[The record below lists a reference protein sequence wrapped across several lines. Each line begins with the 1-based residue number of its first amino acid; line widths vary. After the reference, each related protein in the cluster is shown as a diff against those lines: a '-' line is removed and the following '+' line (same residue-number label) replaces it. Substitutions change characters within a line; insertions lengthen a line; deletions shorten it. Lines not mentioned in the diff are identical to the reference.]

1 MFRTLFIALMLII
14 GMSFGASAMADE
26 SSSVFNSSSCS
37 NLKNTFMDVATNKT
51 TENLQFSYK
60 EAFKCNI
67 EILPKS
73 IIVKLMYMVFGEFAL
88 DAMDISIS
96 IIQPLFGLNID
107 FKNDALSN
115 MNNIS
120 VIEMFTTMITSVTYV
135 IGLLLAIIVG
145 VSYIMY
151 AVSSAQDGEVLGKGY
166 NTLWTVVRGAFVI
179 MLLMPLESLNNYSAV
194 QAISIMAAVVGTVLA
209 NLIWFLMPVFEYLHT
224 FNTED
229 IKNANEYPQ
238 KTAVSDFVNLNVKMH
253 MCDIQARKQIYT
265 NGKRLDGLTQSNIE
279 GSNFGQCV
287 NQSSVA
293 EVSNLNA
300 DSKKIIPSELSLTK
314 SCASNPAN
322 ELKYNIDCGYITLK
336 QKDGGLEANSIAE
349 TYQSEIRE
357 VAYDLIGRY
366 CLDNQG
372 DRAEG
377 DKFNYLKECADINNG
392 SSLKYENSTGKNI
405 LTGYKNAASE
415 KEIIIKINGIKD
427 SLYNDL
433 TKAGNSIISTSIT
446 DEEVSQKIAS
456 SLIRGWLAASSF
468 IIEIGSSLKDR
479 DIMFNAAF
487 EQLGVKDN
495 VYINGSNSTILGTN
509 PMTTEFKRNM
519 SNLNAYSDNVIAL
532 VNYLSTTNVSSESQS
547 NEQYSNGK
555 SWYSVAG
562 YDTSSVG
569 NFISTAFFPG
579 LQYVKKFSIESAGT
593 GSGGTQN
600 NSCLQDFTNCPTS
613 SLNVITDLIKL
624 GNQMLS
630 NATYGFIVS
639 KVLSI
644 ALTEK
649 TEKII
654 IDEEQ
659 NAGILKPGINTAV
672 NALNFFSSMFFLYII
687 LGALICYLPAIVIFV
702 FFVGN
707 AIGWFMM
714 VINFV
719 VTSQLWLIMHII
731 PGKNI
736 QGFAGKGKK
745 GYTMLLDIM
754 IRPSFIVF
762 GAFATFIIMSAMVS
776 LYSVMFGMVLS
787 TFAFFR
793 TPGTL
798 FEFVSNYIIHM
809 IYLVMLLVIIYRS
822 CKSIYK
828 IPNAL
833 QNWLNIKVYGDASAW
848 NQIMQQFK
856 QLTVANT
863 RNIIN
868 VNSLFKS

>member
-1 MFRTLFIALMLII
+1 MFRSLFIAFMLII
-14 GMSFGASAMADE
+14 GMSFGTSAMADDT
-26 SSSVFNSSSCS
+26 SGVFTSSSCS
-37 NLKNTFMDVATNKT
+37 SLKNTFLDVATNKT

-96 IIQPLFGLNID
+96 IIQPVFGLNID
-107 FKNDALSN
+107 FKSDALAN

-135 IGLLLAIIVG
+135 IGLVLAIIVG
-145 VSYIMY
+145 VSYVMY
-151 AVSSAQDGEVLGKGY
+151 AISSAQDGEVLGKGY
-166 NTLWTVVRGAFVI
+166 NTLWTVVRGTFVV
-179 MLLMPLESLNNYSAV
+179 MLLMPLESLNNYSTV
-194 QAISIMAAVVGTVLA
+194 QAIAIMAAVIGTVLA

-224 FNTED
+224 YNTED
-229 IKNANEYPQ
+229 LKVANEYPQ
-238 KTAVSDFVNLNVKMH
+238 KTVVSDFVNLNVKMH
-253 MCDIQARKQIYT
+253 MCDIQARKQVYT
-265 NGKRLDGLTQSNIE
+265 TGKTLSGLTQSNIE
-279 GSNFGQCV
+279 SSAFGQCV
-287 NQSSVA
+287 NQSGSP
-293 EVSNLNA
+293 EISSDNA
-300 DSKKIIPSELSLTK
+300 SSQKIIPAELVLTK
-314 SCASNPAN
+314 SCASNPSN

-336 QKDGGLEANSIAE
+336 QKDGGLQSNAIAE
-349 TYQSEIRE
+349 TYQTEIRE

-392 SSLKYENSTGKNI
+392 SSLKYDNSTGEEI
-405 LTGYKNAASE
+405 LAAYQDAPSE
-415 KEIIIKINGIKD
+415 KDIITKINGIKD
-427 SLYNDL
+427 SLYTDL
-433 TKAGNSIISTSIT
+433 SKAGDSIISTSIT
-446 DEEVSQKIAS
+446 DDEVSQKIAS

-479 DIMFNAAF
+479 DIMYNAAF

-495 VYINGSNSTILGTN
+495 VYINGSNSTLIGTN
-509 PMTTEFKRNM
+509 PMTVEFKRNM
-519 SNLNAYSDNVIAL
+519 GNLDVYADNVIAL
-532 VNYLSTTNVSSESQS
+532 VNYLSTTNVSTQSQ
-547 NEQYSNGK
+547 NNDQYTNLI
-555 SWYSVAG
+555 AG

-624 GNQMLS
+624 GNQMFT
-630 NATYGFIVS
+630 NATYGFMAS

-644 ALTEK
+644 SLTKLTEK
-649 TEKII
+649 TI

-719 VTSQLWLIMHII
+719 VTSQLWLVMHII
-731 PGKNI
+731 PSKNI

-798 FEFVSNYIIHM
+798 FEFISNYIIHM

-868 VNSLFKS
+868 LNGIFKG